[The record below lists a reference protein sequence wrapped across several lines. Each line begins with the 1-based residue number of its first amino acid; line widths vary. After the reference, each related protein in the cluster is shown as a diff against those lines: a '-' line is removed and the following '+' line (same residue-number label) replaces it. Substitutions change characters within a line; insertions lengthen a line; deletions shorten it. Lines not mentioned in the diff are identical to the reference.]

1 MEKAVKKE
9 SWFGQKGRR
18 SVDKVKD
25 FGTLIGADSTFSG
38 TLRGKDNYAIYGAVE
53 GDCELEG
60 ALMLG
65 PGGRW
70 KGNISAAVVFIAGE
84 VEGNIAAREKLEIAP
99 GARVR
104 GNLSSGSIA
113 IADGAVFEGEVKM
126 PKPEEVTRFAER
138 RGGAEPAGE

>member
-1 MEKAVKKE
+1 VKKA

-25 FGTLIGADSTFSG
+25 FGTLIGVDSSFSG
-38 TLRGKDNYAIYGAVE
+38 TLRGKDNYAVYGAVE

-65 PGGRW
+65 PSGRW
-70 KGNISAAVVFIAGE
+70 KGNISAAVVFIGGE
-84 VEGNIAAREKLEIAP
+84 VEGNVTALEKLEIAP

-104 GNLSSGSIA
+104 GNLSSVSIA

-126 PKPEEVTRFAER
+126 SKSEQVTHFAER
-138 RGGAEPAGE
+138 RGSGQPAGE